1 MVEDKKEIEYRE
13 VETAEGIILILSHFL
28 FTTALSFII
37 AVVLKYYGMDVFYTT
52 FQFLLNY
59 KDTNVFKL
67 AIGISVSLIIIY
79 ILFMM
84 VRKIFR
90 WCDRI
95 RCVICNDMYCC
106 KDLKTEKYFYVPKE
120 YIVENYEENYEEG
133 EDNHEQE

>member
-13 VETAEGIILILSHFL
+13 IETVEGIIFILSHFL
-28 FTTALSFII
+28 FTTAFSFII
-37 AVVLKYYGMDVFYTT
+37 AVVLKYYGIDVFYTT

-95 RCVICNDMYCC
+95 ICVICNNMYCC
-106 KDLKTEKYFYVPKE
+106 RDLKTKKYFYAPKK
-120 YIVENYEENYEEG
+120 YIIENYEENCEEG
-133 EDNHEQE
+133 EANHEQE